1 MTSASRRVDTR
12 EVWGHAVANITPSAM
27 PAVTIALVAAHGG
40 PFTWLA
46 YALVGIVMWLVAIQ
60 LGILARHFPSPG
72 SLFFYLAK
80 ALHPVAGL
88 VAGFTMILGYG
99 GALLGAPLLC
109 GLFLDTAVHSIW
121 SGSAHLLD
129 LFALATLAIAFSLAR
144 RGVEIS
150 ARWGL
155 WVEWFS
161 IACILLIAILTLA
174 HFGISDPQQWQF
186 QHLQPPSLLS
196 ALVLSLLAYG
206 GFETAGN
213 LAAEAKK
220 PEAIPGVMR
229 WAVILVAVFFV
240 FLAYTETLAF
250 QRLGQPL
257 GNAST
262 PLNAIASAMGEPWLG
277 ILVDLAMATAAFSAS
292 IATFNS
298 ISRILL
304 SMAAHRVLPVTL
316 ARQHP
321 RYGTPIAALRLL
333 ATLVLASILLFW
345 LTHASVLDLID
356 IFGTFTALGFVLL
369 YALSN
374 LAALR
379 YLFRSRVSLRWLSLV
394 ITLISLPLLGAVF
407 YGTVVPF
414 PSGSIGATIVF
425 FLAMV
430 LFSTA
435 LGLYWARFQPTRLQ
449 AIISDQLQPSVE

>member
-1 MTSASRRVDTR
+1 VLTPSQRVSTR

-40 PFTWLA
+40 AFTWLA
-46 YALVGIVMWLVAIQ
+46 YALVGVVMWLVAIQ

-72 SLFFYLAK
+72 SLFFYLAQ

-88 VAGFTMILGYG
+88 VAGITMIFGYG
-99 GALLGAPLLC
+99 GALLAAPLLC
-109 GLFLDTAVHSIW
+109 GLFANTALHAVW
-121 SGSAHLLD
+121 PAAPNLLD

-150 ARWGL
+150 VRWGL

-161 IACILLIAILTLA
+161 LAGILLIAILTLR
-174 HFGISDPQQWQF
+174 HFGISDPQQWHF
-186 QHLQPPSLLS
+186 SRLHTPSLLS

-213 LAAEAKK
+213 LAAEAEH
-220 PEAIPGVMR
+220 PRAIPGIMR
-229 WAVILVAVFFV
+229 WAVILVAIFFV

-250 QRLGQPL
+250 HALGQSL

-262 PLNAIASAMGEPWLG
+262 PLNAIATAMGESWLG
-277 ILVDLAMATAAFSAS
+277 VLVDLAMASAAFSAS

-304 SMAAHRVLPVTL
+304 SMAGHRVLPQML
-316 ARQHP
+316 AQRHP
-321 RYGTPIAALRLL
+321 VYGTPIRALQVLGI
-333 ATLVLASILLFW
+333 LVLTSILLFW
-345 LTHASVLDLID
+345 LSHSSVLDLID

-379 YLFRSRVSLRWLSLV
+379 YLFRSRAGLRWASLL

-414 PSGSIGATIVF
+414 PGGSIGATIII
-425 FLAMV
+425 FLLMV
-430 LFSTA
+430 AATGS
-435 LGLYWARFQPTRLQ
+435 LGLYWARFQPERLQ
-449 AIISDQLQPSVE
+449 AIVSKQLT

>member
-1 MTSASRRVDTR
+1 MVESSRRVSTR

-27 PAVTIALVAAHGG
+27 PAVTIVLVAAHGG
-40 PFTWLA
+40 AFTWLA
-46 YALVGIVMWLVAIQ
+46 YALVGLVMWLVAIQ

-109 GLFLDTAVHSIW
+109 GLFANTALHTLW
-121 SGSAHLLD
+121 PTAPDLLD
-129 LFALATLAIAFSLAR
+129 PLALATLAIAFSLAR

-161 IACILLIAILTLA
+161 LACILLIAVLTLA
-174 HFGISDPQQWQF
+174 HFGISDPQQWHF
-186 QHLQPPSLLS
+186 SGLHTPSLLS

-213 LAAEAKK
+213 LAAEAEQ
-220 PEAIPGVMR
+220 PRAIPGIMR
-229 WAVILVAVFFV
+229 WAVILVAIFFV

-250 QRLGQPL
+250 HALGQSL

-262 PLNAIASAMGEPWLG
+262 PLNAIAAAMGEPWLG
-277 ILVDLAMATAAFSAS
+277 VMVDLAMATAAFSAS

-304 SMAAHRVLPVTL
+304 SMAGHRVLPQAL
-316 ARQHP
+316 AQRHV
-321 RYGTPIAALRLL
+321 RYGTPIRALQVLG
-333 ATLVLASILLFW
+333 ALVLASILLFW

-369 YALSN
+369 YGLSN

-379 YLFRSRVSLRWLSLV
+379 YLFRSGVALRWVSLL

-414 PSGSIGATIVF
+414 PGGSIGATVIVF
-425 FLAMV
+425 LLMV
-430 LFSTA
+430 LATSTW
-435 LGLYWARFQPTRLQ
+435 GFYWARFQPARLQ
-449 AIISDQLQPSVE
+449 AIVSDQL

>member
-1 MTSASRRVDTR
+1 MANSAQRVSTR

-27 PAVTIALVAAHGG
+27 PAVTIALVAVHGG
-40 PFTWLA
+40 SFTWLA
-46 YALVGIVMWLVAIQ
+46 YALVGLVMWLVAVQ

-109 GLFLDTAVHSIW
+109 GLFANTALHTLFPQ
-121 SGSAHLLD
+121 APDLLYP
-129 LFALATLAIAFSLAR
+129 LALVTLAVAFLLAR

-161 IACILLIAILTLA
+161 LACILLIAVLTLQ
-174 HFGISDPQQWQF
+174 HFGISDPQQWQLG
-186 QHLQPPSLLS
+186 HLHPPSLLS
-196 ALVLSLLAYG
+196 ALVLALLAYG

-213 LAAEAKK
+213 LAAEAEK
-220 PEAIPGVMR
+220 PQAIPGIMR
-229 WAVILVAVFFV
+229 WAVLLVGLFFV

-250 QRLGQPL
+250 DRLGQAL

-262 PLNAIASAMGEPWLG
+262 PLNAIATAMGDPWLG
-277 ILVDLAMATAAFSAS
+277 VVVDLAMATAAFSAS

-304 SMAAHRVLPVTL
+304 SMAGHGVLPHILT
-316 ARQHP
+316 RRHP
-321 RYGTPIAALRLL
+321 TYGTPVVALYALG
-333 ATLVLASILLFW
+333 AVVLSSIVLFW
-345 LTHASVLDLID
+345 LTHTEILSLID

-369 YALSN
+369 YALGN

-379 YLFRSRVSLRWLSLV
+379 YLFQQRLGLRWLSLL

-414 PSGSIGATIVF
+414 PSGSIGNTILLFVLMVSAT
-425 FLAMV
+425 
-430 LFSTA
+430 TA
-435 LGLYWARFQPTRLQ
+435 LGLYWSRFQPERIQ
-449 AIISDQLQPSVE
+449 AIVSREL